1 MKSDAASINKNM
13 HSAHLV
19 VEDLKAL
26 EDELMN
32 SFQVLWTRSSYKY
45 IWISNSHTPSRFNKI
60 LTKWHK
66 MAKTS
71 KPQIN
76 DQHVF

>member
-45 IWISNSHTPSRFNKI
+45 I
-60 LTKWHK
+60 
-66 MAKTS
+66 
-71 KPQIN
+71 
-76 DQHVF
+76 